1 MCAKVEN
8 RIFNRDDGQ
17 FQAGLPILEII
28 ERKTNWKFAEEWGNG
43 KPRDNR
49 IDYAKGNS

>member
-1 MCAKVEN
+1 MQRWKN

-28 ERKTNWKFAEEWGNG
+28 ERKTNWKFAEVWGNG